1 MIIRSRKWKSIYDDF
16 TELPYTRHNI
26 EKYKSHDNLLKHA
39 KYTVGI
45 SSGVFLVDR
54 NDELVGYIGWE
65 GSEIISLEVSKN
77 YRGLGIGK
85 YLIQRAIDAGCNSLY
100 VTSSNKSAI
109 SLYESMGFRKIEES
123 NRKSWNRIKMVRDDT
138 N

>member
-1 MIIRSRKWKSIYDDF
+1 MDDF

-26 EKYKSHDNLLKHA
+26 EKYKASDNLLKHA
-39 KYTVGI
+39 KYTTGI
-45 SSGVFLVDR
+45 SSGVFLVDS
-54 NDELVGYIGWE
+54 NDKLIGYIGWE

-77 YRGLGIGK
+77 YRGFRFGK
-85 YLIQRAIDAGCNSLY
+85 YLVQKAIDAGCNSLY
-100 VTSSNKSAI
+100 VTSSNKEAI
-109 SLYESMGFRKIEES
+109 NLYESMGFKKISES